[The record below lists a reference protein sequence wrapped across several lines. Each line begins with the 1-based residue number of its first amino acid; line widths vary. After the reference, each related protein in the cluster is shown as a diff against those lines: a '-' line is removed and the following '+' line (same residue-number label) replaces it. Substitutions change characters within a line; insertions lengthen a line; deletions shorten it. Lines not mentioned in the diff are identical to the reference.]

1 MNTPLVA
8 WACIVG
14 LFLLVFAVRFA
25 KLFSF
30 NAKGGHRFIEWGSEA
45 EEFFVPGD
53 AETLGDEKP
62 EPKNDDKD

>member
-8 WACIVG
+8 WACIVV

-30 NAKGGHRFIEWGSEA
+30 SAKSGHRFIEWGSEA

-53 AETLGDEKP
+53 AEALGEEKT